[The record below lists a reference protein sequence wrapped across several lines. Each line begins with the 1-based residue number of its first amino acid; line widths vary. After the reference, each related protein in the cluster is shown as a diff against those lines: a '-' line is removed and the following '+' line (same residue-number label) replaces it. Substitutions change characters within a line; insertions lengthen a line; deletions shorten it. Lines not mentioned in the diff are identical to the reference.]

1 MSPDVGVVFD
11 AIDLLVADEAF
22 ERAVAEEDGP
32 PLESHSLL
40 LVLLVLLAIVGV
52 DMRQERVFAAEVLL
66 RGAESAD
73 ELALF
78 RMQIVAVLFELG

>member
-22 ERAVAEEDGP
+22 EGAVAEEDGP